1 MVLVSA
7 NGVTVT
13 RSGNQYTFT
22 SSKMIADT
30 VNIRMKK
37 NVPAVNGNLLIWGRP
52 GKQTMM
58 CGSDDPVVFAVNLQT
73 ETYGTAKIIKA
84 AEDGNI
90 SGIRFRITGKRGG

>member
-1 MVLVSA
+1 
-7 NGVTVT
+7 
-13 RSGNQYTFT
+13 
-22 SSKMIADT
+22 MIADT

-90 SGIRFRITGKRGG
+90 SVFVSVLRETGWMRP